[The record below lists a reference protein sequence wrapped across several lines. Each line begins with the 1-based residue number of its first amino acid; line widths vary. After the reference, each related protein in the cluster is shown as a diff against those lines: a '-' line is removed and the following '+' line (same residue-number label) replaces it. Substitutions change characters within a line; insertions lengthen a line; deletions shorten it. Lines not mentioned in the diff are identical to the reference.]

1 MKNRLGQQCKGPS
14 RYEPMHSKQSLA
26 KEKEKEEKKTVKK
39 KGGRKK
45 EEKVKRRGWGDLG
58 DRGDEPNLQSTDSRC
73 MSTSPASFKNEK
85 GARKKE
91 RAGGRKGG

>member
-1 MKNRLGQQCKGPS
+1 MQGPQSIRTNQCIV
-14 RYEPMHSKQSLA
+14 KQSLA
-26 KEKEKEEKKTVKK
+26 KEKEKEEEEKKNVKKK

-58 DRGDEPNLQSTDSRC
+58 DRGDEPNLQPTDSRC